1 MQINGFYPKCQH
13 YLPSYQLMTLSVGI
27 LSDLL
32 IYRFS
37 RILRNLKYFSLTFSN
52 SWREVLGSCMSIEV
66 IQLVTPTQ
74 ALPQIYSFWK
84 NWKNGFDNAYM
95 FKAMLLSRGF
105 GHFLVWNLKEK
116 DMLNLW
122 MHGQNGGI

>member
-1 MQINGFYPKCQH
+1 
-13 YLPSYQLMTLSVGI
+13 
-27 LSDLL
+27 
-32 IYRFS
+32 
-37 RILRNLKYFSLTFSN
+37 
-52 SWREVLGSCMSIEV
+52 MSIEV

-95 FKAMLLSRGF
+95 FKAMLLSRGI